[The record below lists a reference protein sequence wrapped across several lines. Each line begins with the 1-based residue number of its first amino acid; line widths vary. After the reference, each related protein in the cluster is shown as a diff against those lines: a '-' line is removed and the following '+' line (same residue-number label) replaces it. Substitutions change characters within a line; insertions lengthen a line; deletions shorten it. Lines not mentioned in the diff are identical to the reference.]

1 MSAKTPESITL
12 DHSIEIYIPTQC
24 RCGQMLPEDV
34 RAEVLDEVKGAMHGW
49 FGGVSKKDDIRVEE
63 LEGAW
68 PLKNGEIAN
77 ERVDVVYS
85 NASAEALEEHFE
97 ELPALAAS
105 IANRLTQESIA
116 FRVDKKMTLMP
127 GQDTQP
133 HRCAGG
139 VSPGSLPVARQPN
152 EKERMRAIQAS
163 LQRISSVRDAR
174 DLFCNVLHYEFEDEQ
189 IHTVQWPDNLKECL
203 APRTSPQIIADQNGF
218 KILYLQ
224 LAENY
229 LRKGHERQVV
239 QRIIKDDP
247 TLRGLVVVS
256 DIDQKEW
263 HLVNAK
269 FEKEDGK
276 KERLRLRRMRVG
288 PEQSVRTAVE
298 RLKDVDV
305 ERLDEGITAAQL
317 QDIHDKAFDVE
328 SVSKDFFN
336 EISNWY
342 FWALSE
348 VEFPDDTVKDGDDE
362 KHRATSLIRFL
373 TRIIFCWFLKEKN
386 LIPDSLF
393 KEKDLAGI
401 LKDLDPDSCS
411 YHQGILQN
419 LFFATLNQR
428 MGKDSKGQSY
438 RAFAGGDDD
447 EVNLYRYEEHFQD
460 SDKALSYFVDIP
472 FLNGGLFECLDYTDE
487 NSSNKRY
494 VDGFTLKKQ
503 KRARIPNQL
512 FFRDWHPENLSEA
525 YGDPT
530 RRNVEVRGL
539 LNILQAYNFTVEEN
553 TPIDEEIALDPE
565 LLGKVFENLL
575 ASYNEETKTTA
586 RKQTGSFYTPRPIV
600 EYMVDESLKA
610 HLISALTTLGRKEEE
625 AREQLDL
632 LLGYTEEEP
641 SFYEE
646 EISALL
652 ESIHT
657 CKILDPACG
666 SGAFPIGMLQ
676 KLVHVVHK
684 LDPEN
689 ARWKQLQ
696 ISQATKISDSSA
708 RDAAIKAIERDF
720 EENGDDYGRKLYLIE
735 NCLYGVDIQPIAIQ
749 ISKLRFFISLICD
762 QQTNR
767 DKSKNHGIRALPNLE
782 TKFVAANTLVG
793 LPEMDQMAL
802 VDPRVNQI
810 EAEIE
815 SLYHRHFSIQR
826 RDQKLAIQKKLGGF
840 RHELGQVL
848 AESLGSSQKAER
860 LAEWD
865 PFNSQVSADFF
876 DPQWMFG
883 RSLSDGFDLVIGNPP
898 YLGNKEIGAKK
909 QESYLRVF
917 GFKDDMYS
925 YFFLRGFELLCE
937 GGVLSYITSNT
948 FLSLVTKLF
957 LRKELLQRR
966 ILEIADVGEV
976 FEAAIVNTAI
986 SLVRK
991 SIDPNDYSVRV
1002 YKGSPASADTVK
1014 FSTSIGI
1021 YRNTLNN
1028 VFFEASPLNLRLY
1041 EQYNSVMVDLKDR
1054 HWANVETAKRREKN
1068 RTSIQLHIQNLNEG
1082 DISLLGIICE
1092 GAQGLVTGNNSKYI
1106 ARVCDS
1112 IEEESQVFGD
1122 FVEKLV
1128 EKSGRKPEEFTVR
1141 DRDSAYNL
1149 AEDLKTEASK
1159 PALFGKFFLYKT
1171 TLKSELV
1178 DFELLT
1184 ETEKKEGSDRDIFL
1198 PYQRGN
1204 EKGYRWSI
1212 TVVESILWSKKHVEE
1227 LRGGVV
1233 TNSRWQGEAYFGT
1246 SGFGWVDYFTD
1257 RVKAFVVPASPY
1269 SKNVV
1274 KFHSQHSISDEYMA
1288 AVLNSKFI
1296 CYYIKNFITSTHTL
1310 QVNDG
1315 KLIPI
1320 VIPSESHHEKVV
1332 AIVGEILKKTAGN
1345 PGADVSAEEGMID
1358 GMIFDVYG
1366 VSETDRKNITSL
1378 IK

>member
-1 MSAKTPESITL
+1 MAKRLPESITL

-63 LEGAW
+63 IEGAW
-68 PLKNGEIAN
+68 PLKSGEIAN

-116 FRVDKKMTLMP
+116 FRVNNKMTLMP
-127 GQDTQP
+127 GQDVNP

-174 DLFCNVLHYEFEDEQ
+174 DLFCNVLHYEFKDEQ
-189 IHTVQWPDNLKECL
+189 IHTVQWPDSLKECL

-224 LAENY
+224 LAEDY

-305 ERLDEGITAAQL
+305 EHLDEGITAAQL
-317 QDIHDKAFDVE
+317 QDLHDKAFDVE

-348 VEFPDDTVKDGDDE
+348 VEFPDDMMKDGDDE

-393 KEKDLAGI
+393 KEKDLVGI

-428 MGKDSKGQSY
+428 MGKDSKGQPY
-438 RAFAGGDDD
+438 RAFAKD
-447 EVNLYRYEEHFQD
+447 EGFLKNKSTYGVDTLYRYEEHFKD
-460 SDKALSYFVDIP
+460 EGKALSYFADVP
-472 FLNGGLFECLDYTDE
+472 FLNGGLFECLDRTDE
-487 NSSNKRY
+487 DTGKKLY
-494 VDGFTLKKQ
+494 VDGFSRNKK
-503 KRARIPNQL
+503 KRARVPNRL
-512 FFRDWHPENLSEA
+512 FFGNWQPKNLSAA
-525 YGDPT
+525 YGDPSRGNT
-530 RRNVEVRGL
+530 KVRGL
-539 LNILQAYNFTVEEN
+539 LNILLAYNFTVEEN

-575 ASYNEETKTTA
+575 ASYNEETKKTA

-610 HLISALTTLGRKEEE
+610 HLISALTTLGRAE
-625 AREQLDL
+625 AEADEQLDL
-632 LLGYTEEEP
+632 LLGYTDEET
-641 SFYEE
+641 SFYEG

-652 ESIHT
+652 EAIHT

-696 ISQATKISDSSA
+696 IDQASNNISDASA
-708 RDAAIKAIERDF
+708 CAAAIKAIEHDF

-762 QQTNR
+762 QKTNR
-767 DKSKNHGIRALPNLE
+767 DKAKNHGIRALPNLE
-782 TKFVAANTLVG
+782 TKFVVANTLIG

-802 VDPRVNQI
+802 VDPRVNAI
-810 EAEIE
+810 EVEIE
-815 SLYHRHFSIQR
+815 SLYHRHFTIQR
-826 RDQKLAIQKKLGGF
+826 RDQKQAIQQKLRGL
-840 RHELGQVL
+840 RNELGKVL
-848 AESLGSSQKAER
+848 AESLGSSQKAQH
-860 LAEWD
+860 LADWD
-865 PFNSQVSADFF
+865 PFDSQVCADFF
-876 DPQWMFG
+876 DPHWMFG
-883 RSLSDGFDLVIGNPP
+883 KTLANGFNIVIGNPP
-898 YLGNKEIGAKK
+898 YIQLQANGGALADLY
-909 QESYLRVF
+909 ENAGYETF
-917 GFKDDMYS
+917 GRTADIYCLFYE
-925 YFFLRGFELLCE
+925 RGFQLLTDQGYLC
-937 GGVLSYITSNT
+937 YITSNQWMRT
-948 FLSLVTKLF
+948 AYGKKLRQYLSEKTAPIKL
-957 LRKELLQRR
+957 L
-966 ILEIADVGEV
+966 DMGEGV
-976 FEAAIVNTAI
+976 FEATTNTNI
-986 SLVRK
+986 L
-991 SIDPNDYSVRV
+991 
-1002 YKGSPASADTVK
+1002 
-1014 FSTSIGI
+1014 
-1021 YRNTLNN
+1021 
-1028 VFFEASPLNLRLY
+1028 
-1041 EQYNSVMVDLKDR
+1041 
-1054 HWANVETAKRREKN
+1054 
-1068 RTSIQLHIQNLNEG
+1068 
-1082 DISLLGIICE
+1082 
-1092 GAQGLVTGNNSKYI
+1092 
-1106 ARVCDS
+1106 
-1112 IEEESQVFGD
+1112 
-1122 FVEKLV
+1122 LV
-1128 EKSGRKPEEFTVR
+1128 EKGESTCSLQAVNVQSQSMLRQENGLKWTKMAPSSEPWTVLDIR
-1141 DRDSAYNL
+1141 EQGIISKMMA
-1149 AEDLKTEASK
+1149 AGKQLK
-1159 PALFGKFFLYKT
+1159 
-1171 TLKSELV
+1171 
-1178 DFELLT
+1178 DW
-1184 ETEKKEGSDRDIFL
+1184 DIAIN
-1198 PYQRGN
+1198 R
-1204 EKGYRWSI
+1204 
-1212 TVVESILWSKKHVEE
+1212 
-1227 LRGGVV
+1227 GVV
-1233 TNSRWQGEAYFGT
+1233 TGFNEAFIIDDSKKEELVRADPSCAKIIWPVLRGRDIKRYRKNLSGLWLIGT
-1246 SGFGWVDYFTD
+1246 FPALNLNIDDYPS
-1257 RVKAFVVPASPY
+1257 VKAHLRSFGRKLHQTGEIIGRDENGRPIKSRKKTQNAWFETQDAISYYKEFNKKMISWGNLCQSAQYTIIDEGFCISAPSPLITPASPY
-1269 SKNVV
+1269 LL
-1274 KFHSQHSISDEYMA
+1274 
-1288 AVLNSKFI
+1288 AVLNSKLGDYFI
-1296 CYYIKNFITSTHTL
+1296 RNMGVIRSGGYFEYKPMFVEQLPVPIITDNEQKPFEELTAEIIKLKKENAETDTSPL
-1310 QVNDG
+1310 EA
-1315 KLIPI
+1315 KIERLIYELYELTPEEI
-1320 VIPSESHHEKVV
+1320 VIVESE
-1332 AIVGEILKKTAGN
+1332 A
-1345 PGADVSAEEGMID
+1345 
-1358 GMIFDVYG
+1358 
-1366 VSETDRKNITSL
+1366 
-1378 IK
+1378 

>member
-63 LEGAW
+63 IEGAW

-85 NASAEALEEHFE
+85 NASAEALQEHFE

-116 FRVDKKMTLMP
+116 FRVDNKMTLMP
-127 GQDTQP
+127 GQDVKP

-152 EKERMRAIQAS
+152 EKERMRSIQAS

-305 ERLDEGITAAQL
+305 EHLDEGITAAQL
-317 QDIHDKAFDVE
+317 QDLHDNAFDVE

-428 MGKDSKGQSY
+428 MGKDSKGQPY
-438 RAFAGGDDD
+438 RAFAKD
-447 EVNLYRYEEHFQD
+447 EGFLKNKSTYGVDTLYRYEEHFKD
-460 SDKALSYFVDIP
+460 ENKALSYFADVP
-472 FLNGGLFECLDYTDE
+472 FLNGGLFECLDRTDE
-487 NSSNKRY
+487 DTGKKLY
-494 VDGFTLKKQ
+494 VDGFSRNKK
-503 KRARIPNQL
+503 KRPQVPNRL
-512 FFRDWHPENLSEA
+512 FFAGEQTVDLSVA
-525 YGDPT
+525 YGDNG
-530 RRNVEVRGL
+530 RRNAKVRGL
-539 LNILQAYNFTVEEN
+539 LNILHAYNFTVEEN

-610 HLISALTTLGRKEEE
+610 HLMGALTSLGREEEE
-625 AREQLDL
+625 AREQFDL
-632 LLGYTEEEP
+632 LLGYTDEEP
-641 SFYEE
+641 SFSEE
-646 EISALL
+646 EIDALL
-652 ESIHT
+652 EAIHT

-696 ISQATKISDSSA
+696 ISQASKIFDSSA
-708 RDAAIKAIERDF
+708 RDAAIQAIEKDF

-762 QQTNR
+762 QKTNR
-767 DKSKNHGIRALPNLE
+767 DKAKNHGIRALPNLE
-782 TKFVAANTLVG
+782 TKFVAADTLIG
-793 LPEMDQMAL
+793 LPEIDQMAL

-810 EAEIE
+810 ETEIE

-826 RDQKLAIQKKLGGF
+826 RDQKLAIQKKLGEL
-840 RHELGQVL
+840 RKELGQVL
-848 AESLGSSQKAER
+848 SESLGSSQKAEH

-865 PFNSQVSADFF
+865 PFDSQAYADFF
-876 DPQWMFG
+876 DPHWMFG
-883 RSLSDGFDLVIGNPP
+883 ASLAKGFDIVTGNPPWGAKLAKTELKALLDRYCLVPSKTKDSYLFFICRSIELLNNNGALALIVPNTWLLINSAKDFRKHLLSLDVREIIEHGDGLFAQATVESAILILSNKKLQGGSCRASRYRQGEKVLEHSIDKATWLEDSFCRINVDLTPAKKALMEKLQDGSKPFEKNCRIVWGIKPYQVGHGRPPQTREMVSNRIYHADHRRSPDWKPLLVGSNIDRYSCTFPGNLFIKYGSGLMYASNESLMLGPKILMRQTSDSVRCCFDDGGYYCQNSVFIIHSQSVHLYYLLGILNSKALGFAYKIGNPQT
-898 YLGNKEIGAKK
+898 GKVFAEIKP
-909 QESYLRVF
+909 SV
-917 GFKDDMYS
+917 
-925 YFFLRGFELLCE
+925 
-937 GGVLSYITSNT
+937 I
-948 FLSLVTKLF
+948 
-957 LRKELLQRR
+957 KELPVKCTNTSENRSIHDR
-966 ILEIADVGEV
+966 IVEVVGN
-976 FEAAIVNTAI
+976 ILNK
-986 SLVRK
+986 RK
-991 SIDPNDYSVRV
+991 PDPN
-1002 YKGSPASADTVK
+1002 
-1014 FSTSIGI
+1014 
-1021 YRNTLNN
+1021 
-1028 VFFEASPLNLRLY
+1028 
-1041 EQYNSVMVDLKDR
+1041 
-1054 HWANVETAKRREKN
+1054 ANVEALEQEIN
-1068 RTSIQLHIQNLNEG
+1068 GLVYSLYNLNSEEIEIIEG
-1082 DISLLGIICE
+1082 P
-1092 GAQGLVTGNNSKYI
+1092 
-1106 ARVCDS
+1106 AR
-1112 IEEESQVFGD
+1112 
-1122 FVEKLV
+1122 
-1128 EKSGRKPEEFTVR
+1128 
-1141 DRDSAYNL
+1141 
-1149 AEDLKTEASK
+1149 
-1159 PALFGKFFLYKT
+1159 
-1171 TLKSELV
+1171 
-1178 DFELLT
+1178 
-1184 ETEKKEGSDRDIFL
+1184 
-1198 PYQRGN
+1198 
-1204 EKGYRWSI
+1204 
-1212 TVVESILWSKKHVEE
+1212 
-1227 LRGGVV
+1227 
-1233 TNSRWQGEAYFGT
+1233 
-1246 SGFGWVDYFTD
+1246 
-1257 RVKAFVVPASPY
+1257 
-1269 SKNVV
+1269 
-1274 KFHSQHSISDEYMA
+1274 
-1288 AVLNSKFI
+1288 
-1296 CYYIKNFITSTHTL
+1296 
-1310 QVNDG
+1310 
-1315 KLIPI
+1315 
-1320 VIPSESHHEKVV
+1320 
-1332 AIVGEILKKTAGN
+1332 
-1345 PGADVSAEEGMID
+1345 
-1358 GMIFDVYG
+1358 
-1366 VSETDRKNITSL
+1366 
-1378 IK
+1378 